1 MKQRPEKLEECQ
13 HPAGGMSV
21 TCSTPGRPNRS
32 SALQSLLLTF
42 FRWSCAFC
50 PFKFPRVSTENTE
63 PVDDNNEEADI
74 SAQTEQTHGKI
85 STRSSGFLLLVRR
98 LFSWLSRGS
107 CCRLIDW
114 LHWLRLVT
122 QPLTTTRNVIHSNQW
137 RFSVSQNSVVLN
149 GNKMSNMQ
157 MSVNLNTWAMS
168 AYWFPC
174 NGSRKHKWHVDRPF
188 SVGRWCFV
196 QIN

>member
-1 MKQRPEKLEECQ
+1 MNQRPEKLEECQ

-32 SALQSLLLTF
+32 SALQSLLFTF

-157 MSVNLNTWAMS
+157 MSVDLNTWAMS